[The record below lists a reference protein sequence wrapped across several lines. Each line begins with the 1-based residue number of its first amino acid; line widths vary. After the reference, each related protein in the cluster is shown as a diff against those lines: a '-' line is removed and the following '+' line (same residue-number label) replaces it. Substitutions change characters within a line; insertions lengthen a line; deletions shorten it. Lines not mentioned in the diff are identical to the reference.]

1 MRHEAYAQS
10 FYRNQFRLWISFSE
24 VILSSRAGYQILR
37 DLAEFNNCM
46 SALVKVLVFLYEMQ
60 KCFTAGTDD
69 KGLVIEE
76 GLLSKADTQL
86 KNLVGQASA
95 SVSHQVLP

>member
-1 MRHEAYAQS
+1 M
-10 FYRNQFRLWISFSE
+10 
-24 VILSSRAGYQILR
+24 
-37 DLAEFNNCM
+37 
-46 SALVKVLVFLYEMQ
+46 KVLVFLYEMQ